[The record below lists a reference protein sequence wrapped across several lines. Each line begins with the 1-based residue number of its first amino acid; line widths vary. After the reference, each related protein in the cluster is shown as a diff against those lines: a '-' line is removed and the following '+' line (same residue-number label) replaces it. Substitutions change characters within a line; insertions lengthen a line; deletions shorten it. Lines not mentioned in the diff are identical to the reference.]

1 MDITRVQQARE
12 LSKGSVLGEPMVS
25 RIRAAL
31 SHWRILWLRSCHE
44 LSEEKRARA
53 GMYSNGDSF
62 WLVTQLLIQNPAA
75 ADIMGAL
82 EVNCEDTLARLG
94 SLLQE
99 KSQK

>member
-1 MDITRVQQARE
+1 
-12 LSKGSVLGEPMVS
+12 
-25 RIRAAL
+25 
-31 SHWRILWLRSCHE
+31 
-44 LSEEKRARA
+44 
-53 GMYSNGDSF
+53 MYINGDSF

-99 KSQK
+99 NGQ